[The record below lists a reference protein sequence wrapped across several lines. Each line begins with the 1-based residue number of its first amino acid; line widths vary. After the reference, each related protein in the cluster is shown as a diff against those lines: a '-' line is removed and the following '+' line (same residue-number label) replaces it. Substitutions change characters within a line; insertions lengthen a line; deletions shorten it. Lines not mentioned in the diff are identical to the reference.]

1 MRLLYPSEKGRDT
14 GDGDDRSTSVLS
26 LLLGHLIGDSSRD
39 KEGPV
44 EVDLLCLEEEV
55 VRHVQEGVERTN
67 ACV

>member
-14 GDGDDRSTSVLS
+14 GDGDDRSTPMLS

-44 EVDLLCLEEEV
+44 EVDLLCLQEEL
-55 VRHVQEGVERTN
+55 VRHVQKGVERTDSR
-67 ACV
+67 V